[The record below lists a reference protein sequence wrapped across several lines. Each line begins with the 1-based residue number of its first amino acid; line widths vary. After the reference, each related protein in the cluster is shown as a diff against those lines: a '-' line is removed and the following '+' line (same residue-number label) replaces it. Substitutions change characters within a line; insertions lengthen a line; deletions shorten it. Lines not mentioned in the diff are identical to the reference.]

1 MKKLML
7 SMIIFMLSIG
17 ASIQVMANSGPPQ
30 NISLEILNFTK
41 HFEIDFLIP
50 FDRPLNEADIQ
61 TAQDQISFFDNNDFG
76 IYYQDDYP
84 SFLIDFQDK
93 DGYVSNTLY
102 GASDYFYRFENEIG
116 LYMNLPRQFKI
127 VLINSDNQLIISDVV
142 EMEAYDQAFTWD
154 LKGVTF
160 EETIQ
165 YNVGSFEGLNINPFG
180 EVRKYQELVI
190 RILITIL
197 IEFSVFYL
205 LGYRLK
211 QTFIKYGVLNILSQT
226 LLTLGIIY
234 GMYIGYGAFAN
245 MVGLLLGELLV
256 FGFEMGINGL
266 MIKEK
271 YTSHIVFSTFLANL
285 ASLILGTIIS
295 LELYRLLW

>member
-7 SMIIFMLSIG
+7 CMIIFMLSIG
-17 ASIQVMANSGPPQ
+17 VSIQVMANSGPPQ

-84 SFLIDFQDK
+84 SFLINFQDK

-102 GASDYFYRFENEIG
+102 GASDYFYRFENEMA

-142 EMEAYDQAFTWD
+142 EMEAYDQAFIWD

-165 YNVGSFEGLNINPFG
+165 YNVGIFEGLNINPFG

-190 RILITIL
+190 RIMITIL

-211 QTFIKYGVLNILSQT
+211 QTFIKYGILNILSQT
-226 LLTLGIIY
+226 LLTLGLIY
-234 GMYIGYGAFAN
+234 GIFIGNGAFAN
-245 MVGLLLGELLV
+245 VVWLLLGELLV

>member
-1 MKKLML
+1 MKKLMIC
-7 SMIIFMLSIG
+7 MIILMLPIG
-17 ASIQVMANSGPPQ
+17 INIRVMANSGPPQ

-50 FDRPLNEADIQ
+50 FDRPLNEDDIEA
-61 TAQDQISFFDNNDFG
+61 AQDKVLAFENNDFD

-84 SFLIDFQDK
+84 LFLIDFQDK

-127 VLINSDNQLIISDVV
+127 ILINSDNQLIISDIV
-142 EMEAYDQAFTWD
+142 EMEAYDQAFIWD
-154 LKGVTF
+154 LMGITF

-165 YNVGSFEGLNINPFG
+165 YDVGIFEGLNINPFG
-180 EVRKYQELVI
+180 ELRKYQELVI
-190 RILITIL
+190 RIMITII
-197 IEFSVFYL
+197 IEFAVLYL

-211 QTFIKYGVLNILSQT
+211 HTFIKYGVLNTVSQT
-226 LLTLGIIY
+226 LLTLGLIY
-234 GMYIGYGAFAN
+234 GIFIGNGAFAN
-245 MVGLLLGELLV
+245 VVWLFIGELFV
-256 FGFEMGINGL
+256 FGFEMGVNGL
-266 MIKEK
+266 VIKEK

-285 ASLILGTIIS
+285 ASLILGTVIS

>member
-1 MKKLML
+1 MKK
-7 SMIIFMLSIG
+7 IIISLIILMLSIG
-17 ASIQVMANSGPPQ
+17 ISIEVKANSGPPQ
-30 NISLEILNFTK
+30 NISLEILNFTR
-41 HFEIDFLIP
+41 HFEVDFLIP
-50 FDRPLNEADIQ
+50 YDRPLNEADIQ
-61 TAQDQISFFDNNDFG
+61 SAQDKVLTFENNDFD
-76 IYYQDDYP
+76 IYYTDDYP

-102 GASDYFYRFENEIG
+102 GASDYFYRFENEMA

-127 VLINSDNQLIISDVV
+127 VLINSDNQLVISDVV

-165 YNVGSFEGLNINPFG
+165 YDVGVFEGLNINPFG
-180 EVRKYQELVI
+180 EIRKYQELVI
-190 RILITIL
+190 RIMITII
-197 IEFSVFYL
+197 IEFAVFYL

-211 QTFIKYGVLNILSQT
+211 QTYIKYGVLNILSQT
-226 LLTLGIIY
+226 LLTLGLIY
-234 GMYIGYGAFAN
+234 GIFIGNNAFAN
-245 MVGLLLGELLV
+245 IVWLFLGEIFV
-256 FGFEMGINGL
+256 FGFEMGVNGL